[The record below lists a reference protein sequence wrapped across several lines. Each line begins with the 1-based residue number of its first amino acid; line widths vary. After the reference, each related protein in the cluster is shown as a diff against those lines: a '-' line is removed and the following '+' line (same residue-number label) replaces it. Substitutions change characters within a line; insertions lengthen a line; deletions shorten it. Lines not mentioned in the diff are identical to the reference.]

1 LPHSAEVERK
11 QLIESH
17 LALVRAVA
25 RRYVGRGET
34 LDDLVQVGAIGL
46 IKATDRFDP
55 SRGVAFS
62 TFATPFIEGAI
73 RHHLRDRVSSL
84 RIPRDLQRKS
94 GNLHRRSGELAASLG
109 RSPTTREL
117 ATALDTDERDVERVL
132 GAARARELIPISVG
146 DDRGELPDESAGLA
160 DSETRLLLE
169 GSLRTLDER
178 ERRIVLL
185 RFHADM
191 TEREIAREVGISQA
205 QVSRVLSGA
214 LAKLRTDL
222 SSSKDHRATGDITS
236 NTEISPG
243 SAPSSTG
250 DAPRR
255 SRSRKPTRRGHSRP
269 ATKIAPVEAS
279 EQSGTLKHY
288 LELPYRVAV
297 KSELEGE
304 EQSWSATVVE
314 LAGCSARG
322 ATPDE
327 AVKRLRPA
335 MEAWL
340 TEALAERR
348 EIPLPRAASKG
359 KPSSSHSGRFLV
371 RMPGE
376 LHEQLAH
383 AAEEREVSLNRFV
396 TDVLAA
402 SVSASRLSDALPRS
416 QGPIAPVE
424 GDAVGP
430 EAHELVAP
438 VEPEAAGPVEP
449 QAVARETHELV
460 ARETHEL
467 VARETHELVAF
478 KVPEP
483 VASADPGT
491 TPQRHSPRAL
501 RVALAANVAVVV
513 AAAAVAVVLLVL
525 ALKHGI

>member
-1 LPHSAEVERK
+1 LPHSADVARK

-62 TFATPFIEGAI
+62 TFATPLIEGAI

-94 GNLHRRSGELAASLG
+94 GELHRQSGELAASLG

-117 ATALDTDERDVERVL
+117 ATALDTDQRDVERVL
-132 GAARARELIPISVG
+132 GAGRAREVIPIAV
-146 DDRGELPDESAGLA
+146 DPDRVELSDESAGLA
-160 DSETRLLLE
+160 DSDTRVLLE

-191 TEREIAREVGISQA
+191 TERDIAREVGISQA

-222 SSSKDHRATGDITS
+222 SRSKDDRATGDITS
-236 NTEISPG
+236 NPEISPA

-250 DAPRR
+250 DRPRR
-255 SRSRKPTRRGHSRP
+255 SRGRNSTRRDRSLP
-269 ATKIAPVEAS
+269 ATKVAPVGAS
-279 EQSGTLKHY
+279 EQLGTLEHY

-314 LAGCSARG
+314 LSGCTARG

-340 TEALAERR
+340 TEALSERR
-348 EIPLPRAASKG
+348 EIPSPRAASKG

-371 RMPGE
+371 RMPSE

-402 SVSASRLSDALPRS
+402 SVSASRQADALPRA
-416 QGPIAPVE
+416 QGAVAPVE
-424 GDAVGP
+424 RDAVGT
-430 EAHELVAP
+430 EVHELVAP
-438 VEPEAAGPVEP
+438 VEPGVVAPVEP
-449 QAVARETHELV
+449 GVVAPVEPGAVAPVQPRAVARD
-460 ARETHEL
+460 
-467 VARETHELVAF
+467 THELVAF
-478 KVPEP
+478 TVREP
-483 VASADPGT
+483 VASAEPGT
-491 TPQRHSPRAL
+491 TPRRRSPRAL